1 MTDRFHPGTFLW
13 GVILTFAGAALA
25 AIGFGWWDI
34 SSIDLRYVGPTLVI
48 LIGLTILTGAL
59 LLGNSAEARGTEKK

>member
-13 GVILTFAGAALA
+13 GVILTLAGAALA

-34 SSIDLRYVGPTLVI
+34 SLIDLRYVGPALVI

-59 LLGNSAEARGTEKK
+59 LPGNGAGARETEKN